1 MKGLMTFVAAAALT
15 ASFASAATAQ
25 GMMSKDDQIKQATSA
40 LPASMRAGAMVVSYD
55 TKGLPQ
61 VLRQGTNNIF
71 CTPNSGTDTFAVSC
85 RSMALKA
92 ASDFAAVEKAAGKDA
107 KTITAD
113 TDAAYASG
121 KLTRAPAGTIIYN
134 RGGKTEAEDKSLWV
148 VLMPNV
154 KGEELGLPT
163 SRVNASSPWMMAS
176 GKPNA
181 HIMMP
186 QAASMDDMPPPP
198 PPKPM

>member
-15 ASFASAATAQ
+15 ASFASVATAQ

-40 LPASMRAGAMVVSYD
+40 LPASMRAGAMVISYD
-55 TKGLPQ
+55 SKGLPQ
-61 VLRQGTNNIF
+61 ILRPGTGVF
-71 CTPNSGTDTFAVSC
+71 CTPNTGTDTFGVSC
-85 RSMALKA
+85 RGMALRA
-92 ASDFAAVEKAAGKDA
+92 ASDFQAMEKAAGKDA

-134 RGGKTEAEDKSLWV
+134 RGGKTEAEAKSLWV
-148 VLMPNV
+148 VLMPNA
-154 KGEELGLPT
+154 KAEDLGLPT

-176 GKPNA
+176 GKPGA

-186 QAASMDDMPPPP
+186 QTASMDDMPPPP